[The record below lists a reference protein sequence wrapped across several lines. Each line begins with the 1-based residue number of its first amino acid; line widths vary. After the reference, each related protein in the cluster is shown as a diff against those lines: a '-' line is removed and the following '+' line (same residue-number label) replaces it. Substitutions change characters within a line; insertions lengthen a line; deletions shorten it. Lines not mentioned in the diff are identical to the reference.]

1 MLEILGIIITVV
13 MVVVGGIWAVL
24 KVLLPKLMDAA
35 ISRIEHSQNQEIKH
49 LESRLELHST
59 ALFNSMNIASR
70 IEDNYRTKAIDAIS
84 TLWKEFIR
92 IKNEFAPVVAIES
105 VATEKEFVSAISGSN
120 EENEM
125 ISSVLKEYSSFELVT
140 KKIAGS
146 DEKKPTGME
155 IAFGSG
161 TQANRLDET
170 RVFVSERLFRIFNC
184 MVSVHGRLG
193 FLISQGVESGKGK
206 TWKSDPVMEEIVLG
220 IFPREVWEQVVK
232 MKFAGLKALIGLL
245 EQQFVLEAK
254 KSMRGFEELA
264 DSVSEVSQITQEEE
278 ARARLR
284 RDYL

>member
-1 MLEILGIIITVV
+1 MLEILGIIFGVAMAVI
-13 MVVVGGIWAVL
+13 GGIWAVF
-24 KVLLPKLMDAA
+24 KVFLPKLMDAA

-70 IEDNYRTKAIDAIS
+70 IEDTYRIKAIEATSI
-84 TLWKEFIR
+84 LWKEFLR
-92 IKNEFAPVVAIES
+92 IKNEFAPLIAIES
-105 VATEKEFVSAISGSN
+105 MLTENEFVSAISGPN
-120 EENEM
+120 EENEK
-125 ISSVLKEYSSFELVT
+125 ISFVLKEYSSFELVT
-140 KKIAGS
+140 EKIAGS
-146 DEKKPTGME
+146 DEKKTAGME

-161 TQANRLDET
+161 TRANRFDET
-170 RVFVSERLFRIFNC
+170 RVFVSERLSRIFNC

-206 TWKSDPVMEEIVLG
+206 TWKGDPVMEEIVLG
-220 IFPREVWEQVVK
+220 IFPREVWEQVAK
-232 MKFAGLKALIGLL
+232 MKFAGLRALIGLL

-264 DSVSEVSQITQEEE
+264 DSVSEVSQITHEEE

>member
-1 MLEILGIIITVV
+1 MLEILGTIISVAIVV
-13 MVVVGGIWAVL
+13 IGGIWAVL
-24 KVLLPKLMDAA
+24 KVFLPKLMDAA

-49 LESRLELHST
+49 LESRLELHSS

-70 IEDNYRTKAIDAIS
+70 IEDTY
-84 TLWKEFIR
+84 R
-92 IKNEFAPVVAIES
+92 IKAIES
-105 VATEKEFVSAISGSN
+105 TSILWEEFLRIKSEFAALIAIEAIATEKEFVSAISGPN
-120 EENEM
+120 EENEK

-146 DEKKPTGME
+146 DERKPAGTE

-161 TQANRLDET
+161 TQVNGFDQT
-170 RVFVSERLFRIFNC
+170 RVFVSNRLFGIFDC

-193 FLISQGVESGKGK
+193 YLVSQGVESGKGK
-206 TWKSDPVMEEIVLG
+206 TWKNDPVMEQIVLG
-220 IFPREVWEQVVK
+220 TLPREVWEQVAK
-232 MKFAGLKALIGLL
+232 MKFGGLKALIGLL

-264 DSVSEVSQITQEEE
+264 DSVSEVSQITHEEE